1 MSLFENAGTK
11 IKSWAFGLFIVE
23 AIAAF
28 ISGLVTMFSDD
39 DQFFIGLLVIVAGFF
54 VAFITSLFLSAFGE
68 LVESSTENKDINA
81 KILAKLEA
89 QEKTAAAQLKDA
101 AVTNSETWH
110 CTACGAENSKNYYQ
124 CKKCGKQRSGK

>member
-23 AIAAF
+23 AVAAF
-28 ISGLVTMFSDD
+28 ISGVAVMTSNDEGFLL
-39 DQFFIGLLVIVAGFF
+39 GLLVMAVGFL
-54 VAFITSLFLSAFGE
+54 VAFITGLFLSAFGE
-68 LVESSTENKDINA
+68 LVESSTENKNINA

-89 QEKTAAAQLKDA
+89 QEKAAAAQLKDA